1 MVLKRSEMRGQQ
13 GHNSFNRPVKA
24 AVGRNRNGA
33 ADSQMTAVESVP
45 SLTAFT
51 GLTKNAWIP
60 RLEAIV
66 LGRNGA
72 AGPCHGGDFQ
82 ALKQAVP

>member
-1 MVLKRSEMRGQQ
+1 MRGQQ

-45 SLTAFT
+45 STHRLYGADEECVDPKAGGYRSWTQRRRRTLPRRRFPGAET
-51 GLTKNAWIP
+51 GCPEESRT
-60 RLEAIV
+60 V
-66 LGRNGA
+66 L
-72 AGPCHGGDFQ
+72 
-82 ALKQAVP
+82 